1 MSAIVCIK
9 QSSHSSVVVCW
20 RGGRVLGQST
30 EVIYMYAWDVCHQ
43 LHTLLGIGH
52 VLLEVLSGESALPST
67 VSDTVSKLLSVY
79 STSK

>member
-1 MSAIVCIK
+1 
-9 QSSHSSVVVCW
+9 
-20 RGGRVLGQST
+20 
-30 EVIYMYAWDVCHQ
+30 MYAWDVCHQ